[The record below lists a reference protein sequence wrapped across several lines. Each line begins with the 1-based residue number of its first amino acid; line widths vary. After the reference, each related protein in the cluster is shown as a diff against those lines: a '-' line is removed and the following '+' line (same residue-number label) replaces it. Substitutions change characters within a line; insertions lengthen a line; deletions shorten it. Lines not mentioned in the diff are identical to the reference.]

1 MRRFLRLPF
10 LAGLAP
16 GLIGLY
22 ALAGFVLLPYLIKAY
37 GVPAAAEYLKHPVV
51 LREASFNPFTLA
63 VRLKGLEVWESDQT
77 PMIGFDE
84 LVVDL
89 RATTLLGQRLGFDE
103 IRLTMPFA
111 AAKVNREG
119 KLNLLALVPPSE
131 SETGAASAQPSEAKS
146 KKAMPVEIGLL
157 EINKGV
163 VEYRDDSKSRPVSM
177 DIVLIHITLRNFS
190 TIQGSDNA
198 YAFTAEIGKG
208 ESLAWEGT
216 VSIEPLESDGKLSLS
231 GIKVGTLYQAVQD
244 RFRVDVQDGEIAL
257 SATYHVDVRGSVPQV
272 KVTDGRLLVQHLTLG
287 ERGFPEPLVKV
298 PLFEVEGFTF
308 DLGKQAVEIAT
319 IRSTDAYVTAWV
331 NPDGTV
337 NLQRLF
343 EPVVGSAMAASPPTS
358 VQEQASDQP
367 SDQPWHVSI
376 GEVELQNYGAAFDD
390 RTLPRPQYVDVEK
403 LNVTVKEI
411 RIPFKQALP
420 VDLSMTLNQ
429 TGIVT
434 VKGMVTVEPLGAD
447 VAVALKH
454 IGIRPFQAYLDRFL
468 NVDVRDGTI
477 NLAGTL
483 RYATVRSKEP
493 LLRFRGDVGIDRL
506 VMSDRKEFE
515 EVLSWKALN
524 VNRLALDVEPT
535 VVKIGEVVLQE
546 PAVQA
551 VLESDGTLNLS
562 HLVVQSQ
569 PDGLQG
575 ASGEKKGE
583 TSAAPSAAR
592 SAQPAIM
599 IDQVKVVK
607 AAAVFRDISIEPSV
621 RTGLTEL
628 SGTITG
634 LSSKQIK
641 KADVDLTGRVDG
653 AAPLKIAGKIN
664 PLSEDAFTDVVV
676 TLGGMD
682 LTPASP
688 YSGKYAGYVLSKG
701 KLSLDLKYKVSQKVL
716 EAENVVLIDQLTFGH
731 KVESPDATSLPV
743 PLLVAL
749 LQDRKGL
756 IEIDLPIRGN
766 LDDPDFKYGKVVIAT
781 LFNLLGKIA
790 ASPFTLLGKLLPGG
804 GGDDL
809 QFIAF
814 APGSTALT
822 PEEAAKLEALETAL
836 VERVG
841 LLLDIK
847 GTFDAVLDREAVR
860 ARKLK
865 ERLLAMKRQEFGSTE
880 EEKELSPED
889 EQRLVA
895 KWFAK
900 LLSQQTNQPADPAK
914 AEGQPAPTFEE
925 MTQRLMAEIQV
936 TDAELESLAR
946 QRAEVVRNRLVQSG
960 RLGVERVFL
969 TDVGIA
975 EPAHDQVRT
984 QLGLT
989 AGS

>member
-1 MRRFLRLPF
+1 MRRFLRPPF
-10 LAGLAP
+10 LVGLP
-16 GLIGLY
+16 LGLIGLY
-22 ALAGFVLLPYLIKAY
+22 ALAGFVLLPYLIKVY
-37 GVPAAAEYLKHPVV
+37 GVPAAAEQLKHPVV
-51 LREASFNPFTLA
+51 LQEASFNPFILA
-63 VRLKGLEVWESDQT
+63 LKLKGVEVRESDQT

-89 RATTLLGQRLGFDE
+89 RATTLLGQKLGFDE
-103 IRLTMPFA
+103 IRLIMPFV

-119 KLNLLALVPPSE
+119 KLNLLALATPSE
-131 SETGAASAQPSEAKS
+131 NDTGVVSAQPSEAKPQ
-146 KKAMPVEIGLL
+146 KAMPVEIGLL

-163 VEYRDDSKSRPVSM
+163 VEYRDESKPRPVSM
-177 DIVLIHITLRNFS
+177 DIVPVHITLRNFS

-216 VSIEPLESDGKLSLS
+216 VSLEPLESDGKLNLS

-244 RFRVDVQDGEIAL
+244 RFHFDVQDGEIAL
-257 SATYHVDVRGSVPQV
+257 SAQYHADLRGQAPSVTV
-272 KVTDGRLLVQHLTLG
+272 KDGHLRVEHLALG
-287 ERGFPEPLVKV
+287 ERGFPESLVKV
-298 PLFEVEGFTF
+298 PLFEVEGFDF
-308 DLGKQAVEIAT
+308 DLGKQAVEIAA
-319 IRSTDAYVTAWV
+319 IRSADANVMAWLD
-331 NPDGTV
+331 PDGTV
-337 NLQRLF
+337 NLQQLF
-343 EPVVGSAMAASPPTS
+343 EPAVGSAPAAQPTP
-358 VQEQASDQP
+358 ARDLTSDQR
-367 SDQPWHVSI
+367 SDQPWNLSI
-376 GEVELQNYGAAFDD
+376 GEFELRNYGAAFED
-390 RTLPRPQYVDVEK
+390 RTLARPQYVDVEN

-420 VDLSMTLNQ
+420 VDLLLTLNQ
-429 TGIVT
+429 TGTIT
-434 VKGMVTVEPLGAD
+434 VKGKVAVEPISAD
-447 VAVALKH
+447 VAVALKN

-468 NVDVRDGTI
+468 NVDVRDGAI
-477 NLAGTL
+477 SLAGTL
-483 RYATVRSKEP
+483 RYAAVRSKEP
-493 LLRFRGDVGIDRL
+493 LLRFQGDVGIDRL
-506 VMSDRKEFE
+506 VISDRKEFE

-535 VVKIGEVVLQE
+535 AITIGEIVLQE

-569 PDGLQG
+569 PDDSQG
-575 ASGEKKGE
+575 ASGEKKG
-583 TSAAPSAAR
+583 SAPAQ
-592 SAQPAIM
+592 SAQPSIAVN
-599 IDQVKVVK
+599 QVKVVK
-607 AAAVFRDISIEPSV
+607 ASAVFRDVSIEPSV
-621 RTGLTEL
+621 RTGLAGL
-628 SGTITG
+628 SGTIKG

-641 KADVDLTGRVDG
+641 KADVDLIGRVDG
-653 AAPLKIAGKIN
+653 AAQLKIAGKIN
-664 PLSEDAFTDVVV
+664 PLSEDAFTDLVI

-716 EAENVVLIDQLTFGH
+716 EAENLVVIDQLTFGQ

-766 LDDPDFKYGKVVIAT
+766 LDDPDFKYGKVVIST
-781 LFNLLGKIA
+781 LLNLLGKIA

-804 GGDDL
+804 SEEDL

-822 PEEAAKLEALETAL
+822 PEETAKLEALETAL
-836 VERVG
+836 NERAG

-847 GTFDAVLDREAVR
+847 GTFDSVADREAVR
-860 ARKLK
+860 ERKLR
-865 ERLLAMKRQEFGSTE
+865 ERLLAMKRQEFGSIGKE
-880 EEKELSPED
+880 EELSAED

-895 KWFAK
+895 KWFTKLPLQEANQSAERAK
-900 LLSQQTNQPADPAK
+900 T
-914 AEGQPAPTFEE
+914 EGRPAPTFEE
-925 MTQRLMAEIQV
+925 MRQRVMAEIPV

-946 QRAEVVRNRLVQSG
+946 QRADVVRNRLLESG
-960 RLGVERVFL
+960 KLGIERVFL
-969 TDVGIA
+969 TDVGVA
-975 EPAHDQVRT
+975 EPGHEQVRT

>member
-10 LAGLAP
+10 LAGLAL

-37 GVPAAAEYLKHPVV
+37 GMPAVAEQLKHPLV

-63 VRLKGLEVWESDQT
+63 LRLKGLEVRESDQT

-103 IRLTMPFA
+103 IRLIMPFV

-131 SETGAASAQPSEAKS
+131 SETGVASAQPPEAKP

-163 VEYRDDSKSRPVSM
+163 VEYRDDSKPRPVSM
-177 DIVLIHITLRNFS
+177 DIVPIHSTLRNFS

-198 YAFTAEIGKG
+198 YAFTAEIGRG

-216 VSIEPLESDGKLSLS
+216 VSFEPLESDGKLSLS

-244 RFRVDVQDGEIAL
+244 RFRVDVQDGEIVL
-257 SATYHVDVRGSVPQV
+257 SAKYHADVRGSAPQV

-287 ERGFPEPLVKV
+287 ERGVPEPLVKV
-298 PLFEVEGFTF
+298 PLFEVEGFTL
-308 DLGKQAVEIAT
+308 DLGKQAVEIAA
-319 IRSTDAYVTAWV
+319 IRSTDAHVMAWL
-331 NPDGTV
+331 NPDGTA
-337 NLQRLF
+337 NLQHLF
-343 EPVVGSAMAASPPTS
+343 EPAATQQVPIK
-358 VQEQASDQP
+358 EQTPDQR

-376 GEVELQNYGAAFDD
+376 SEFAIQNYSVAFDD

-447 VAVALKH
+447 VAVALKN

-477 NLAGTL
+477 NLVGTV
-483 RYATVRSKEP
+483 RYATVHSQEP

-535 VVKIGEVVLQE
+535 VVKIGEIVVQE

-562 HLVVQSQ
+562 HLLASSSEEV
-569 PDGLQG
+569 
-575 ASGEKKGE
+575 SGETVGE
-583 TSAAPSAAR
+583 KHGQPSKSPSAP
-592 SAQPAIM
+592 PAIA

-607 AAAVFRDISIEPSV
+607 AAAVFRDVSIEPSV

-641 KADVDLTGRVDG
+641 KADVDFTGRVDG

-664 PLSEDAFTDVVV
+664 PLSDDAFTDVMV

-701 KLSLDLKYKVSQKVL
+701 KLSLDLKYRVSQKVL
-716 EAENVVLIDQLTFGH
+716 EAENVVLIDQFTFGQ

-766 LDDPDFKYGKVVIAT
+766 LDDPDFKYGKVVIST
-781 LFNLLGKIA
+781 LLNVLGKIA
-790 ASPFTLLGKLLPGG
+790 ASPFTLLGKLLPDGD
-804 GGDDL
+804 GDDL

-822 PEEAAKLEALETAL
+822 PEETAKLEALETAL

-865 ERLLAMKRQEFGSTE
+865 ERLLAMKRQEFGSTGKE
-880 EEKELSPED
+880 EELSPED

-900 LLSQQTNQPADPAK
+900 LPSQQTNQQADQAK
-914 AEGQPAPTFEE
+914 AEGQQAPTFEE
-925 MTQRLMAEIQV
+925 MTQRLMAEILV

-946 QRAEVVRNRLVQSG
+946 QRAEVVRNRLVESG
-960 RLGVERVFL
+960 RLGIERVFL

-989 AGS
+989 AGL